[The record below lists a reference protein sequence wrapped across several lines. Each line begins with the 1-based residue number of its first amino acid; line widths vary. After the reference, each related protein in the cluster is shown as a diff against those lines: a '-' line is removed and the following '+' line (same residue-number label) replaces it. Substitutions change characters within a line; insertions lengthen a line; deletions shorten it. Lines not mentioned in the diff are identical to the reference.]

1 MSWDTLLV
9 VKGNLAADVE
19 LKFTPAGH
27 AVANFTV
34 VSTSRYFDRATG
46 EYRDAE
52 PVFTRCTAWRQTA
65 ENLAESLTRGSRVIV
80 IGRLK
85 QRSWQ
90 TSDGQTRSITELDV
104 DDVGPSLRNATTA
117 IRRTHR
123 PSTGNP
129 TGPEHGTS
137 QEPVGATAGDAAGDA
152 AGGAWSSSRGF

>member
-34 VSTSRYFDRATG
+34 VSTPRYFDRAAG

-65 ENLAESLTRGSRVIV
+65 ENLAESVTRGSRVIV

-90 TSDGQTRSITELDV
+90 TSDGQTRSTTELEV
-104 DDVGPSLRNATTA
+104 DDVGPSLKYATAKIHRTS
-117 IRRTHR
+117 RR
-123 PSTGNP
+123 STG
-129 TGPEHGTS
+129 EHPSHDSSTS
-137 QEPVGATAGDAAGDA
+137 REPVGAAAD
-152 AGGAWSSSRGF
+152 GAWSGSPRF